1 MVLLVGTYFGT
12 QFKLLGTSS
21 NFRTFF
27 LFFTEGRMHDARMLA
42 VSGLYDDLKNL
53 HCNVFMVTQ
62 PTCLESTSKLLS
74 ELGF

>member
-21 NFRTFF
+21 NFR
-27 LFFTEGRMHDARMLA
+27 EGRMHDARMLA